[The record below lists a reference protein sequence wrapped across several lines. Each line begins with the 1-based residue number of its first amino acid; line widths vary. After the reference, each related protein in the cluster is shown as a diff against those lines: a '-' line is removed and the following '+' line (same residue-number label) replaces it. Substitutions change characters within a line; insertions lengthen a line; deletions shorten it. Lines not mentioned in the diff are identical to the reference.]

1 MAANA
6 AGPVASREKLKTPG
20 STDLKT
26 PGSPGIQEFNLLKMK
41 ESFKYLFYLFGEDF
55 IQAYNYL
62 RPSAVHISSLMQ
74 YLSCDSP

>member
-1 MAANA
+1 MQQAQL
-6 AGPVASREKLKTPG
+6 PPEKNWRHQVQQT
-20 STDLKT
+20 LKT

-55 IQAYNYL
+55 IQTYNYL

-74 YLSCDSP
+74 YLSSDSP